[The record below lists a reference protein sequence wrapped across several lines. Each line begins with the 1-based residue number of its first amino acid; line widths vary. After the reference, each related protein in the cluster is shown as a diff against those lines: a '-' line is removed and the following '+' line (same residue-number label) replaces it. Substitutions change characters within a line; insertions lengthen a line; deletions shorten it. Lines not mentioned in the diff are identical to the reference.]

1 MLLQVT
7 SFILKYYMQHILYLL
22 ELVACITGF
31 IYWNKIKGSFWK
43 WFPFYLAII
52 CAVEITGDVLNYN
65 QTYEIKNV
73 IYNNFS
79 IPLEFLFFYWL
90 YYKYASGK
98 RRKLLVVLCITVY
111 VISFVLDQLYFRNT
125 NFYFNSFSYCIG
137 NMVLLVAI
145 ISFFIQFST
154 SNEIIHFKRSMIFWV
169 SLGALIFYLGSLPF
183 YGLYNLLYKKY
194 FEVFVFY
201 SYIMYVCNWIMY
213 SLFTVAFIW
222 GKPK

>member
-1 MLLQVT
+1 MSEVT

-31 IYWNKIKGSFWK
+31 IYWSKIKGSFWK
-43 WFPFYLAII
+43 WFPIYLAVI
-52 CAVEITGDVLNYN
+52 CAVELTADVLNYN
-65 QTYEIKNV
+65 QEYEIKNL

-90 YYKYASGK
+90 YYKYAIGK
-98 RRKLLVVLCITVY
+98 RRRQLVILCIIVY
-111 VISFVLDQLYFRNT
+111 LSSIVLDQLYFRNT

-137 NMVLLVAI
+137 NMMLLMAI
-145 ISFFIQFST
+145 ISFFIQFAT

-169 SLGALIFYLGSLPF
+169 SLGTLIFYLGSLPF

-194 FEVFVFY
+194 FDVFVFY